1 MKHWSDMGELGID
14 LSQKFPCLSR
24 KYSCS
29 KINFQKKFQSCSKK
43 TSYSEKY
50 SSFLGKN
57 LLSGRFIV

>member
-29 KINFQKKFQSCSKK
+29 KINFQKKISRAALKK
-43 TSYSEKY
+43 LVTLKNIAVSLEK
-50 SSFLGKN
+50 
-57 LLSGRFIV
+57 IC

>member
-29 KINFQKKFQSCSKK
+29 KINFQKKICRAALKK
-43 TSYSEKY
+43 LVTLKNIAVSLEK
-50 SSFLGKN
+50 
-57 LLSGRFIV
+57 IC

>member
-29 KINFQKKFQSCSKK
+29 KINFQKKISRAVLKK
-43 TSYSEKY
+43 LVTLKNIAVFLEK
-50 SSFLGKN
+50 
-57 LLSGRFIV
+57 IC

>member
-29 KINFQKKFQSCSKK
+29 KIKQSCSKK

>member
-29 KINFQKKFQSCSKK
+29 KINFRKKISRAALKK
-43 TSYSEKY
+43 LVTLKNIAVSLEK
-50 SSFLGKN
+50 
-57 LLSGRFIV
+57 IC